1 MRPVFCFSFAQDA
14 VPKASCAAPETGRAN
29 HAAASVWKKENGM
42 EEFGG
47 SSEVLQEPPQL
58 WLDLTNLAVTK
69 EYHSLSRLS
78 TPDFRFF
85 QKICCAAAPLP
96 ISTFRFGMEQNFQQ
110 NGLAF
115 LPNCCYYKYKAAGAD
130 ALRPHLT
137 AHRTPR
143 KAAFCGFL

>member
-1 MRPVFCFSFAQDA
+1 MTVNPPSSIFANFFAQ
-14 VPKASCAAPETGRAN
+14 
-29 HAAASVWKKENGM
+29 
-42 EEFGG
+42 
-47 SSEVLQEPPQL
+47 L
-58 WLDLTNLAVTK
+58 
-69 EYHSLSRLS
+69 LSIR
-78 TPDFRFF
+78 
-85 QKICCAAAPLP
+85 

-130 ALRPHLT
+130 ALRPYLT